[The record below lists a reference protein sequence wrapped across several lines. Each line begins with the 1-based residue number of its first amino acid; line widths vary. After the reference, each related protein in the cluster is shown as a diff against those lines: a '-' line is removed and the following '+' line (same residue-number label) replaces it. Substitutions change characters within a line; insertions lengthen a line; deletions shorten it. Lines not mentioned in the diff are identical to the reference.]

1 MMGTVF
7 VSKQEEF
14 GKRIKDMT
22 HEEMVG
28 QLFAATDS
36 DTMNLLHGAVG
47 IAGEAGELL
56 DAIKKHWIYGKKLD
70 VEHVIREMGDLY
82 FYFTALR
89 LQLGVEMDD
98 IIQANRE
105 KLDRRYPLGVFTKKH
120 AIARLDGE
128 PA

>member
-1 MMGTVF
+1 MGTVF

-28 QLFAATDS
+28 QLFEATDS

-70 VEHVIREMGDLY
+70 VKNVIEEMGDLY

-89 LQLGVEMDD
+89 FQLGVEMDE

-105 KLDRRYPLGVFTKKH
+105 KLDKRYPTGVFTQHH
-120 AIARLDGE
+120 AAARLDKE
-128 PA
+128 QA